1 MARKTQFRIDH
12 TQDGWR
18 LDVPSNLSS
27 TGKRERLFFGTRE
40 QASYYAN
47 RMKLH
52 PDLADDNLLAVE
64 AARAL
69 SHLEPYGVSLE
80 QAVDMV
86 VEKLRSHQGL
96 IAVV

>member
-18 LDVPSNLSS
+18 VDVPSNLSS
-27 TGKRERLFFGTRE
+27 TGKRERLFFGSRE
-40 QASYYAN
+40 QASYYAH

-52 PDLADDNLLAVE
+52 PDLADDSHLAVE

-69 SHLEPYGVSLE
+69 SYLEPFGLSLDE
-80 QAVDMV
+80 AVGMV
-86 VEKLRSHQGL
+86 VERLRGRALPS
-96 IAVV
+96 